1 MLCLYFL
8 FFSFLGCDIFKTV
21 DCRAD
26 LYKVFQEDVK
36 WAVIEKLSFLFL
48 NFFGD
53 GREVQ

>member
-1 MLCLYFL
+1 MPVFFIL
-8 FFSFLGCDIFKTV
+8 FFFRLRYLQ

-26 LYKVFQEDVK
+26 LYKIFQEDVK